1 MISLISSTRWK
12 HLTRS
17 LMTKEL
23 DEKAGVVIIGKENV
37 IMTGMVQKKLPY
49 LIFLKD
55 KQGTFCVCTSFRQQK
70 DGSYLGRTRFTK
82 TVCGSTEE
90 LREMTVNE
98 IESVAIAAWKA
109 GQNRTVFD

>member
-1 MISLISSTRWK
+1 
-12 HLTRS
+12 
-17 LMTKEL
+17 MTKEL
-23 DEKAGVVIIGKENV
+23 DEKAGVLIIGKGNV

-55 KQGTFCVCTSFRQQK
+55 ERETFYIYTSFRQQK
-70 DGSYLGRTRFTK
+70 YGSYLGRICFTK
-82 TVCGSTEE
+82 TVCRSTEE

-98 IESVAIAAWKA
+98 IESVAIAAWKV

>member
-1 MISLISSTRWK
+1 M
-12 HLTRS
+12 RS

-23 DEKAGVVIIGKENV
+23 DEKAGNFIIGKEDV
-37 IMTGMVQKKLPY
+37 IITGMVQEKLPY

-55 KQGTFCVCTSFRQQK
+55 EQESFYVCSSFRQQK
-70 DGSYLGRTRFTK
+70 DGSYLGRVRFTK
-82 TVCGSTEE
+82 ALCSNSED

-109 GQNRTVFD
+109 GQNRSIGD

>member
-1 MISLISSTRWK
+1 MTRF
-12 HLTRS
+12 

-23 DEKAGVVIIGKENV
+23 EEKAGVFVIGKENV
-37 IMTGMVQKKLPY
+37 IMTGTVQKKLPY

-55 KQGTFCVCTSFRQQK
+55 RQEAFYVCSSFRQQK

-98 IESVAIAAWKA
+98 IESVAIGAWKA
-109 GQNRTVFD
+109 GQNQPVLD